1 MDSVFSD
8 TRPTVRGSTE
18 DVDED
23 DGLGN
28 GEPPEIKEFI
38 EEMGESGAADF
49 MPPSSPSL
57 MALPLMLLFGCLTV
71 STALWKDCAFMTDL
85 ILLNSPLG
93 EIKMFVS
100 IEMVVLS
107 RADGNR
113 SPQEGQCT
121 PNTVGILYREI
132 LQL

>member
-1 MDSVFSD
+1 MDNVFSD

-38 EEMGESGAADF
+38 EEMGETGAADF

-71 STALWKDCAFMTDL
+71 STALWKDCAFMTDF

-93 EIKMFVS
+93 EIRMLVY
-100 IEMVVLS
+100 IRVGVLS
-107 RADGNR
+107 RANDNW

-121 PNTVGILYREI
+121 PNTTGILHREI